1 MDSCLKGNVFP
12 LELFQVK
19 VSGMNQRLTEHLI
32 RATCRD
38 LKRGGAPVSGR
49 ALRRELLE
57 RFGYAGRTAR
67 VFAIWR
73 EETVAQLSPP
83 VSNAPKDTDDLQR
96 RLAAAEAQAA
106 ENLTRAERAEYR
118 EMAHQDHWALEIDHL
133 REQLREQPALAAQV
147 RALETQVLKLTAELQ
162 ARS

>member
-1 MDSCLKGNVFP
+1 
-12 LELFQVK
+12 
-19 VSGMNQRLTEHLI
+19 MNQRLTEHLI

-38 LKRGGAPVSGR
+38 LKRGGARVTGR
-49 ALRRELLE
+49 ALRRALRD

-73 EETVAQLSPP
+73 EETAAPLRPG
-83 VSNAPKDTDDLQR
+83 VSNAPPHIADLQR
-96 RLAAAEAQAA
+96 RLAAAEAESSELLA
-106 ENLTRAERAEYR
+106 RAERAEYR
-118 EMAHQDHWALEIDHL
+118 EMAHQDQWALEIDRL

-162 ARS
+162 AARP